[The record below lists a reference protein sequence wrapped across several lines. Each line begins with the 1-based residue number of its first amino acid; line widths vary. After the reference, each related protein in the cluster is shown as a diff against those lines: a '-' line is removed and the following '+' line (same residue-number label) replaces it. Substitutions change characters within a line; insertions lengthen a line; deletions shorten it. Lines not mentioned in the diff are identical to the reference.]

1 MVLCIDF
8 GGDWFCVLIFGGVI
22 ILFCVFQMWFILN
35 DF

>member
-1 MVLCIDF
+1 MVLCIVF

-22 ILFCVFQMWFILN
+22 ILFCVIQMWFILN